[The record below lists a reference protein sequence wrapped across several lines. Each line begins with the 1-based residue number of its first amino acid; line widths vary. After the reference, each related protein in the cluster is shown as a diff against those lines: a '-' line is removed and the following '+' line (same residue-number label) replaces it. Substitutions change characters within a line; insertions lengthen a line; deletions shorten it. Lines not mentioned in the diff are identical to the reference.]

1 MKKYLLIILLLP
13 LLISCSNNHHNK
25 KVTVV
30 EYGDYKCP
38 YCKDFDTK
46 LMPKLEKEYID
57 KGKVSYSFVNLSFLG
72 KDSIIGSRA
81 SHAVKNIAPKHYLEF
96 HHKIYKEQPNNE
108 RKWITYKKV
117 DNIIDQLSI
126 KKKEKEKIKENYK
139 QKNSKAY
146 KDAIK
151 DKKIAKKEKIE
162 MAPTV
167 TINGKMVEYPLDK
180 NDLFKKLN
188 NELKK

>member
-1 MKKYLLIILLLP
+1 MQQNLLLP
-13 LLISCSNNHHNK
+13 LLVSCSNNHQNK
-25 KVTVV
+25 KVTIV

-46 LMPKLEKEYID
+46 VMPKLEKEYID
-57 KGKVSYSFVNLSFLG
+57 KGKVDYSFVNLSFLG

-108 RKWITYKKV
+108 NKWITYKKV
-117 DNIIDQLSI
+117 DSIIDHLSI
-126 KKKEKEKIKENYK
+126 KEKEKKKIKKNYK

-151 DKKIAKKEKIE
+151 DKKTAKKEKVE

-167 TINGKMVEYPLDK
+167 TINGKMVEDPLDK

-188 NELKK
+188 KELKK

>member
-1 MKKYLLIILLLP
+1 M
-13 LLISCSNNHHNK
+13 
-25 KVTVV
+25 
-30 EYGDYKCP
+30 
-38 YCKDFDTK
+38 
-46 LMPKLEKEYID
+46 
-57 KGKVSYSFVNLSFLG
+57 
-72 KDSIIGSRA
+72 
-81 SHAVKNIAPKHYLEF
+81 
-96 HHKIYKEQPNNE
+96 
-108 RKWITYKKV
+108 
-117 DNIIDQLSI
+117 
-126 KKKEKEKIKENYK
+126 KEKIKENYK

-167 TINGKMVEYPLDK
+167 TINGKMVEDPLDK